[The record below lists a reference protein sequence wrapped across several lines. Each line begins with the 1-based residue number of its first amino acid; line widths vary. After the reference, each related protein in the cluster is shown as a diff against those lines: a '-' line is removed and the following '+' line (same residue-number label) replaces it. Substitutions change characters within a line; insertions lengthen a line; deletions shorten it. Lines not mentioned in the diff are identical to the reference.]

1 MIDLRNKIIDLGNKK
16 QERKV
21 CPVFPPIIVCVQT
34 VNELGKAVTESE
46 IRPII
51 CFRENCEF
59 FCDVHEMCIHR
70 CEHLEMIHEIT
81 EERS

>member
-34 VNELGKAVTESE
+34 VNELGKAVTETVNSS
-46 IRPII
+46 
-51 CFRENCEF
+51 
-59 FCDVHEMCIHR
+59 VMCMKCVYIGANI
-70 CEHLEMIHEIT
+70 LK
-81 EERS
+81 